1 MKFNVGGDYTPTI
14 NPELQKSF
22 TETANAQ
29 LQTGLAGQ
37 SGSGWVGESLEL
49 VGSIRRD
56 WLKRPIFSLPIGDDL
71 LLVANLLMV
80 NLQFANICN
89 VWAFISRT
97 IHNFFKCFNCEHCT
111 IFELHAYCH
120 HLWCNSSH
128 GPPATTRPPSLF
140 HQVRLCS
147 MGWRTWQHQAY
158 VRSSTFCTQ
167 LTNLRHCKLV

>member
-1 MKFNVGGDYTPTI
+1 MEDALSALNFDVLSAMKFNVGGDYIPTI

-89 VWAFISRT
+89 AWILNCKT
-97 IHNFFKCFNCEHCT
+97 IHNF
-111 IFELHAYCH
+111 
-120 HLWCNSSH
+120 
-128 GPPATTRPPSLF
+128 
-140 HQVRLCS
+140 
-147 MGWRTWQHQAY
+147 
-158 VRSSTFCTQ
+158 
-167 LTNLRHCKLV
+167 